1 MNAHE
6 LNKTILQL
14 IGNVIDKPLSSIEI
28 EYAPETYRFVIKVM

>member
-1 MNAHE
+1 MDAHE

-14 IGNVIDKPLSSIEI
+14 IGNVIDKPSSVEI